1 MPTRVS
7 ASAALLAVLLPLL
20 LANAA
25 RMLSFPEFFAPPKSP
40 ALSPR
45 LSLALPP
52 VLMDVH
58 NTANYELNGS
68 LADAQWAA
76 LFPAQGGVICLGP
89 EREPFMLS
97 MFHQLRC
104 LDVIRRDYVAGSM
117 DAGKGTSAAT
127 RHCLNYIRQMILC
140 RGDRRLEAV
149 VDPYGAHAVQVR
161 GTQTCRDWSAVY
173 DFVREH
179 E

>member
-7 ASAALLAVLLPLL
+7 ASSAALLAVLLPLL
-20 LANAA
+20 LANDTH
-25 RMLSFPEFFAPPKSP
+25 MLSLPDLFAPPKSP

-52 VLMDVH
+52 VLKDVH

-68 LADAQWAA
+68 LADAQWAT
-76 LFPAQGGVICLGP
+76 LFPAQGGVVRLGP
-89 EREPFMLS
+89 EGESSMLS
-97 MFHQLRC
+97 MFHQLWC
-104 LDVIRRDYVAGSM
+104 LNVIRRDYVAGPM

-149 VDPYGAHAVQVR
+149 VDPYGAHAVQAR
-161 GTQTCRDWSAVY
+161 GTQMRRDWREVY
-173 DFVREH
+173 
-179 E
+179 